1 MHTMHIKDVNGEF
14 IDECN
19 NDVDESIGTAKL
31 NLNINYNGNGNGIV
45 DDCNLVNIVDD
56 IDIDKFAVKHL
67 NIVSDTDGVFR
78 WFDAINNNFVNNFV
92 FIFIAFNKVN

>member
-1 MHTMHIKDVNGEF
+1 MHIKDVNGEF